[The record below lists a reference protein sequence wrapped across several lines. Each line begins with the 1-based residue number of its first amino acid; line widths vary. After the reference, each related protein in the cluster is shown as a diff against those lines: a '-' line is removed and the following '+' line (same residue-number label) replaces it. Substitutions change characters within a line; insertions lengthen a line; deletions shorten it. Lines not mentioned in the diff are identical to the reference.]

1 MQLSMAEFS
10 GAQFNSNNEG
20 NSYNSPTSG
29 STITQLRDEYEDTI
43 RLLNDEKRELVMKN
57 SATIS
62 DLQRMEQRS
71 WQLEEEIFRLK
82 EELTSAH
89 LKIQRLMN
97 YNDKQT
103 FSSSSAGLERMAKV
117 AQDNTSKGAL
127 HRLEGNVDTPVNEY
141 SYPTFTITAEGNE
154 ENINTTQSF
163 HPWAQNKMKPPSLA
177 ESTQPRAGNAVNEL
191 PECKQS

>member
-1 MQLSMAEFS
+1 MAEFG
-10 GAQFNSNNEG
+10 GAQFSGNNEG

-29 STITQLRDEYEDTI
+29 STITQLRDEYEDMI

-62 DLQRMEQRS
+62 DLQRIEQRS

-89 LKIQRLMN
+89 LKIQRSMN
-97 YNDKQT
+97 HNDKQALP
-103 FSSSSAGLERMAKV
+103 SSSAGERMTKV
-117 AQDNTSKGAL
+117 AQDNTSRGAL
-127 HRLEGNVDTPVNEY
+127 QRLEGNVDISVKEH
-141 SYPTFTITAEGNE
+141 SDLTFTITAEGNE
-154 ENINTTQSF
+154 ENINTTRSF
-163 HPWAQNKMKPPSLA
+163 HSWTHDKMKPLSLV
-177 ESTQPRAGNAVNEL
+177 ESTQPRAGNAGNEL